1 MSKKHKTP
9 ITRQSRRSFL
19 KTSLYA
25 GATVGMTA
33 ASWARVKGANDTL
46 NAGTIGF
53 RGRGNSHISFIRNMQ
68 KAEKGVRLH
77 SLCDVDSGVL
87 KGGMNKHKVKGFTNL
102 RKLLED
108 KDLDIVTIATPNPWH

>member
-1 MSKKHKTP
+1 MSNKYKTT

-53 RGRGNSHISFIRNMQ
+53 RGRGGSHIGFIRNMQ

-77 SLCDVDSGVL
+77 SLCDVDSGVPVSYTHL
-87 KGGMNKHKVKGFTNL
+87 TLPTK
-102 RKLLED
+102 
-108 KDLDIVTIATPNPWH
+108 A